1 LHGLLFVMFYFCYHV
16 YFVIMFIFFQL
27 YFSITYT
34 LYLITVRVG
43 YQLNLR
49 LNVEN
54 IFRNRLLA
62 NFNYMFI

>member
-1 LHGLLFVMFYFCYHV
+1 
-16 YFVIMFIFFQL
+16 MFIFFQL